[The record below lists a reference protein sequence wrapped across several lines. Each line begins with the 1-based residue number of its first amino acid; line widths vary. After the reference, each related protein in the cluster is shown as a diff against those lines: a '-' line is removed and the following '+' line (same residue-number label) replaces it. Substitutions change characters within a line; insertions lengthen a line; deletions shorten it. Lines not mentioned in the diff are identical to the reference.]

1 MTAED
6 CWREEEKAKRRCLT
20 DLLSETSDEEGRRA
34 RIKMENDLLL
44 IGDDSYLCS
53 LLKRKVP
60 REFQK
65 EVLDSLSRVHFLLLG
80 VVEIHWRGN
89 MLEMLFC
96 DDTGAIV
103 SFHQEG

>member
-1 MTAED
+1 MTTEGY
-6 CWREEEKAKRRCLT
+6 WREEEEGERRYLT
-20 DLLSETSDEEGRRA
+20 DLLSETSDEEKRV
-34 RIKMENDLLL
+34 RIKMRNDLLL

-60 REFQK
+60 GEFQK
-65 EVLDSLSRVHFLLLG
+65 GVFDSLSRVHFLLLG